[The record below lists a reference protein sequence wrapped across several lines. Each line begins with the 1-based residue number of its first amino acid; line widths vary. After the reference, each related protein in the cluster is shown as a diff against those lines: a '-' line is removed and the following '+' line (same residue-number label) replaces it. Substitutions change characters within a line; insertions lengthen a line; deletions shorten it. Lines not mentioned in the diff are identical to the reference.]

1 MKKHLRYCI
10 LIALFLL
17 YGQNSFSL
25 IIIRSEVIGWAHV
38 QINIHTSKNGLFTIE
53 RKENQGNYQ
62 IVARTAEK
70 VFIDRTTEKNK
81 QYIYRVTLD
90 NGFSNTE
97 EIDTHTTRI
106 IMKNRNQSPHWVG
119 KHRFDSERYHFRVAV
134 YQDNYRNENDN
145 KRNFLIS
152 LLKEYTAQQISD
164 NHQVTALSKL
174 FSECI
179 TGQSLITGKPYM
191 EKRRILLADKAFIE
205 TTAHYLYGIKKSE
218 VKRLLKKFILLM
230 QIEKAH
236 SHHTSTP
243 HSAILPVDIQKINE
257 PALQIRLQFV
267 RLKNLLVERI
277 ASGINRE
284 RNRKN
289 IHLMLVRLAAWRNTN
304 STGAGYVFRP
314 STLQSQSESLFTWQG
329 SVFQMEKLLANLQ
342 NFAEII
348 INRVITQ
355 PSRLLNDSIR
365 NAAISLNMENNGLN
379 ITMQMKIAVQ

>member
-1 MKKHLRYCI
+1 MKKHMKSII

-38 QINIHTSKNGLFTIE
+38 QINIHTSKSGLFTIE

-70 VFIDRTTEKNK
+70 IFIDRTTEKNK

-106 IMKNRNQSPHWVG
+106 IMKNRNQSPHWIG
-119 KHRFDSERYHFRVAV
+119 KLRFDSERYHFRVAV
-134 YQDNYRNENDN
+134 YQDNYRDENDN

-236 SHHTSTP
+236 SYHTSTP